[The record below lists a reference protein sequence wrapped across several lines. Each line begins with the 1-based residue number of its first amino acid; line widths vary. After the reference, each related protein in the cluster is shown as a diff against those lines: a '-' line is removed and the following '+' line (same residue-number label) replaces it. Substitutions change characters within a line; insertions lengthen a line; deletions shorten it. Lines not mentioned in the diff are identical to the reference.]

1 MLLLLARHG
10 NTFNKG
16 DKIVWVGART
26 DLPLTAKGREQALA
40 LGQALAPFASRI
52 KRVISGPLLRT
63 REHAGI
69 LCEALQ
75 TPSPQPSPQGER
87 ESGRS
92 CAEGI
97 RSPQGERG
105 QAAAPSQRGDGNSS
119 VLSPQRGEGQG
130 EGGLDPSSHAS
141 PFIDERLREID
152 YGLWEAKSSEEIQAM
167 GGGAE
172 LDAWNKAGEWP
183 RSPGWTPAHEA
194 IAANVAEL
202 AAECAAGLGEGD
214 AALLVTSNGIL
225 KFFLK
230 LVPGAFEDMAARGAL
245 KVATGH
251 CCALRHGPRG
261 WEVLFWDRE
270 PGQIVLG

>member
-16 DKIVWVGART
+16 DKVVWVGART
-26 DLPLTAKGREQALA
+26 DLPLTAKGREQAQA
-40 LGQALAPFASRI
+40 LGQALTPFGPRI

-69 LCEALQ
+69 LCEALK

-87 ESGRS
+87 E
-92 CAEGI
+92 
-97 RSPQGERG
+97 P
-105 QAAAPSQRGDGNSS
+105 AAAPSQRGDDNSS
-119 VLSPQRGEGQG
+119 VPSPQRGEGQG

-183 RSPGWTPAHEA
+183 HAPGWTPAPEA
-194 IAANVAEL
+194 IASNVAEL
-202 AAECAAGLGEGD
+202 AGECAAGLGEGD
-214 AALLVTSNGIL
+214 AVLLVTSNGIM

-230 LVPGAFEDMAARGAL
+230 LVPGAFEDMAARGSL

-251 CCALRHGPRG
+251 CCALRHSPRG
-261 WEVLFWDRE
+261 WEVLLWDSE
-270 PGQIVLG
+270 PGQIALD